1 MLLRSV
7 IKLTDVTKLII
18 VRNSAGLIGTELA
31 HILGAELARGIGL
44 SEQLLGE
51 KCTLSL
57 RRMVRS

>member
-1 MLLRSV
+1 MPLRSV

-44 SEQLLGE
+44 SE
-51 KCTLSL
+51 
-57 RRMVRS
+57 